1 MKKILSIILLVFI
14 ISTSSV
20 FASDE
25 IAISRPAT
33 PSVVSEYG
41 EITEAGNGYIV
52 VKTQDMGEVQF
63 NIDDSTYI
71 ISAETVLPMDISKR
85 KTDKVAVYHSA
96 AMTKSL
102 PPQSYAYAVIGDITT
117 ELGNPIYTV
126 AEKVEQG
133 KDGIMITTD
142 AGNTIVTVQAI
153 ASVKPY
159 LTKNIVKLSDI
170 KEGSKLLLWY
180 DAVTLSIPSYATSD
194 KVVILSDGDEELAA
208 SNEELTINDVKI
220 KLADDEKV
228 YENEDGKFLPLRT
241 VAEALGC
248 EVLWNNDE
256 RCATVKKGD
265 FSSSIY
271 VNDGNAAVRA
281 KSAEA
286 FSGVLYGSKTYV
298 NEAFFDSIR

>member
-25 IAISRPAT
+25 IVVSRPAT

-52 VKTQDMGEVQF
+52 VKTRNMGEVRF

-142 AGNTIVTVQAI
+142 AGNTIVTVQAT

-194 KVVILSDGDEELAA
+194 KVVILSDGDEEL
-208 SNEELTINDVKI
+208 TINDVKI

-228 YENEDGKFLPLRT
+228 YENEGGKFLPLRT
-241 VAEALGC
+241 IAEALGC

-271 VNDGNAAVRA
+271 VTDGNAAVRS

-298 NEAFFDSIR
+298 NEAFFVSIR